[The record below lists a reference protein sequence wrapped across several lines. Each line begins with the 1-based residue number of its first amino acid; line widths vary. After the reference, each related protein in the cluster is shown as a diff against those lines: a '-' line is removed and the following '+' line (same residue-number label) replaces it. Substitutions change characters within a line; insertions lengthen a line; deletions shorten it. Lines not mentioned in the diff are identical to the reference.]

1 MEYVYGALLLHSAG
15 QEVNEANL
23 KKVMKASGVKVDE
36 AKIKAIVSSLE
47 GVDIDEAIKTS
58 APVMTQV
65 GAPAVEAKAEEKPE
79 EKKPEGKKEEEE
91 EKSEEEAA
99 AGLASLFG

>member
-1 MEYVYGALLLHSAG
+1 MEYVYGVLLLHSAG
-15 QEVNEANL
+15 QEVNETNL

-36 AKIKAIVSSLE
+36 AKIKALVSSLE
-47 GVDIDEAIKTS
+47 GVDIDEAIKTA
-58 APVMTQV
+58 APVV
-65 GAPAVEAKAEEKPE
+65 APAAEAKAEEKPE
-79 EKKPEGKKEEEE
+79 EKKPEEKKEEE